1 MSNHR
6 AKKSLGQNFLTSPSI
21 AKDIVLKSGATRE
34 SVVLEIGPGTGM
46 LTRCIL
52 DVGAS
57 VTAVEKDDMLYNT
70 LLDTFS
76 KEISSG
82 QLTLIHGDILDFD
95 TTSPRHKLAFSD
107 YMILANI
114 PYNITGA
121 FFKKFL
127 STTHQPSSI
136 TVMIQKEV
144 GERILAKP
152 IKGKSR
158 ENILSL
164 SIKAYGTP
172 RIVKNVPKKHFLPQP
187 KVDSVILHIDS
198 ISKRLFREIDEETF
212 FKAIKSGF
220 SHKRKKLI
228 RNLAEVFPQE
238 MLERA
243 FKELFLDHN
252 TRAEALTLDQW
263 ADLSRKLS

>member
-6 AKKSLGQNFLTSPSI
+6 AKKSLGQNFLTSTNI
-21 AKDIVLKSGATRE
+21 AREIVGFGELAPGDT
-34 SVVLEIGPGTGM
+34 VLEIGPGKGVMTQFLLEGSD
-46 LTRCIL
+46 R
-52 DVGAS
+52 VF
-57 VTAVEKDDMLYNT
+57 AVEKDTELFK
-70 LLDTFS
+70 LLEERFS
-76 KEISSG
+76 NEIKNN
-82 QLTLIHGDILDFD
+82 QLILINDDILNFNIPSYGLKD
-95 TTSPRHKLAFSD
+95 SGYKL
-107 YMILANI
+107 IANI

-152 IKGKSR
+152 VKGKSR

-164 SIKAYGTP
+164 SIKAYGAP

-187 KVDSVILHIDS
+187 KVDSVVLHIEN
-198 ISKRLFREIDEETF
+198 ISKDLFKDMDEKTF

-228 RNLAEVFPQE
+228 RNLSQVFPE
-238 MLERA
+238 DTLDA
-243 FKELFLDHN
+243 VFKDLSLDDN
-252 TRAEALTLDQW
+252 TRAEMLTMSEWVL
-263 ADLSRKLS
+263 LVKKLS